1 MSEAGSPDDFCYRH
15 PDRRSYILCQR
26 CGRTICPECQTQA
39 AVGVHCPECV
49 REARASQPR
58 VKRANPF
65 RRTSGRPVV
74 TLSIIALCAL
84 VFVADLVSGGR
95 VNDALLYN
103 PYFYTLSEPWRML
116 TAAFVHGG
124 FLHVLLNMYSLYI
137 FGSVLEQMLGRG
149 RYLALYLISALGGS
163 VAVLW
168 LSPLTSVVGAS
179 GAIFG
184 LFAAFF
190 VIQRR
195 LGINNPQI
203 VILLVINMAAGFF
216 IPGISWQA
224 HLGGAIVGAV
234 IAVIYMATRQPAQRI
249 RQRLLMAGLAA
260 ALIAISV
267 VRVFVPVA

>member
-1 MSEAGSPDDFCYRH
+1 VSEAGSPDDFCYRH

-65 RRTSGRPVV
+65 RRSSGRPVV
-74 TLSIIALCAL
+74 TISIIALCAL
-84 VFVADLVSGGR
+84 VFVADFVTGGR
-95 VNDALLYN
+95 VNQALMYYA
-103 PYFYTLSEPWRML
+103 PFTLIEPWRAL
-116 TAAFVHGG
+116 TAAFTHGG
-124 FLHVLLNMYSLYI
+124 FIHIALNMYSLYI
-137 FGSVLEQMLGRG
+137 FGSALEQMLGRL
-149 RYLALYLISALGGS
+149 RFAALYLISALGGS
-163 VAVLW
+163 VAVL
-168 LSPLTSVVGAS
+168 LLAPGVPVVGAS

-195 LGINNPQI
+195 LGIRNPQI

-216 IPGISWQA
+216 IPNVSWQA
-224 HLGGAIVGAV
+224 HLGGAVVGALV
-234 IAVIYMATRQPAQRI
+234 ALVFMATRHRAQRA
-249 RQRLLMAGLAA
+249 RQIVLLSSIVVALAA
-260 ALIAISV
+260 VSV
-267 VRVFVPVA
+267 VRLVLALQ